1 MMNQSASTP
10 LARSRRARLKKSQEP
25 IHTTDELHVQEEE
38 NRQPSA
44 NEPAVMHQEIATV
57 QYAGFWVRF
66 WAFLLDQV
74 VLSSLNSIL
83 ILSWFTFL
91 GEGVQTVGPFA
102 TLTFVY
108 AITFFIYYALMTKF
122 IGKTVGKMVLGI
134 KVVSDNGQPLS
145 WKQII
150 FREGIGRL
158 FYHLQ
163 IFGFQIF
170 LILYL
175 FVAFVPTKRGLHDL
189 VADTSVIHDKK

>member
-1 MMNQSASTP
+1 MMNQHASTP
-10 LARSRRARLKKSQEP
+10 LARSRRARLQKSQEP
-25 IHTTDELHVQEEE
+25 TQMDELHVQEEE
-38 NRQPSA
+38 NHQPSA
-44 NEPAVMHQEIATV
+44 NEPILRQHEVAAV

-74 VLSSLNSIL
+74 VLSSINSIF

-102 TLTFVY
+102 TLTFVH

-145 WKQII
+145 WKQMI

-163 IFGFQIF
+163 IFSIPIL

-189 VADTSVIHDKK
+189 IADTSVIHDKK

>member
-1 MMNQSASTP
+1 MMNQHASTP
-10 LARSRRARLKKSQEP
+10 LSRSRRARLKKNQEP
-25 IHTTDELHVQEEE
+25 IQTDELHLESQ
-38 NRQPSA
+38 QPQA
-44 NEPAVMHQEIATV
+44 NESTVIQKEEATV

-74 VLSSLNSIL
+74 VLLSLNSIL
-83 ILSWFTFL
+83 INSWFTFL
-91 GEGVQTVGPFA
+91 GEGVRSIGPFA
-102 TLTFVY
+102 TLTFVH
-108 AITFFIYYALMTKF
+108 AITFFIYYALMTKL

-145 WKQII
+145 WKQMI

-163 IFGFQIF
+163 IFTLPIF

>member
-1 MMNQSASTP
+1 MMNQHASTP
-10 LARSRRARLKKSQEP
+10 LSRSRRARLKKNQEP
-25 IHTTDELHVQEEE
+25 IQTDELHLESQ
-38 NRQPSA
+38 QPQA
-44 NEPAVMHQEIATV
+44 NESPVIQKEEATV

-74 VLSSLNSIL
+74 VLLSLNSIL
-83 ILSWFTFL
+83 INSWFTFL
-91 GEGVQTVGPFA
+91 GEGVRSIGPFA
-102 TLTFVY
+102 TLTFVH

-145 WKQII
+145 WKQMI

-163 IFGFQIF
+163 IFTLPIF

>member
-1 MMNQSASTP
+1 MMNQHASTP
-10 LARSRRARLKKSQEP
+10 LSRSRRARLKKNQEP
-25 IHTTDELHVQEEE
+25 IQTDELHLESQ
-38 NRQPSA
+38 QPQA
-44 NEPAVMHQEIATV
+44 NESTVIQKEEATV

-74 VLSSLNSIL
+74 VLLSLNSIL
-83 ILSWFTFL
+83 INSWFTFL
-91 GEGVQTVGPFA
+91 GEGVRSIGPFE
-102 TLTFVY
+102 TLTFVH

-145 WKQII
+145 WKQMI

-163 IFGFQIF
+163 IFTLPIF